1 MPRVECPAMSDYG
14 VPIDLDGALSWE
26 WATERLISNHNYW
39 VVTVD
44 ADGQPHSM
52 PGWGVWS
59 GDDSFWFSC
68 SPNAL
73 KAFNIGVNPKVV
85 VNTSDT
91 VEVVS
96 VEGIAEN
103 VPVPHDTALAW
114 ATKDQDGSR
123 TIDEMIGFFSS
134 QAAFRGSPHKA
145 IGTIERAEEFAQ
157 RATRW
162 SWAT

>member
-59 GDDSFWFSC
+59 GDDSCWFSC

-73 KAFNIGVNPKVV
+73 KARNIGVNPMVV

-96 VEGIAEN
+96 VEEIVEN
-103 VPVPHDTALAW
+103 VPVPLDTALAR
-114 ATKDQDGSR
+114 ATKYHEGSQ

-134 QAAFRGSPHKA
+134 HVAFRVSP
-145 IGTIERAEEFAQ
+145 
-157 RATRW
+157 TRR
-162 SWAT
+162 SA